1 MNSLEVKNL
10 NFAYPDGKVAL
21 KNISFSVSENETVAI
36 VGTNGAGKTTL
47 LYSICGLHSTN
58 GSVKIFDTKLT
69 KHNLN
74 KIRQKLSFVFQNPD
88 NQLFMPTVFEDIA
101 FGLNKLGFTKEEI
114 SKIVSQ
120 SLKAVG
126 LINFENRSSHHL
138 SFGEKKKV
146 CLATALARNSQLML
160 LDEPTSEFAPGARK
174 EFIKLINKIN
184 IPKIIISHDMDLI
197 ANMCNKTIILNNG
210 EIMIFGNT
218 EKLLADKQL
227 MEKNGLEVPYCFK

>member
-1 MNSLEVKNL
+1 MNSLEVTNL
-10 NFAYPDGKVAL
+10 NFSYPDGKVAL
-21 KNISFSVSENETVAI
+21 KNINFSVNENETVAI

-47 LYSICGLHSTN
+47 LYSICGLHSAS
-58 GSVKIFDTKLT
+58 GSIKIFDTKLT
-69 KHNLN
+69 KNNLN
-74 KIRQKLSFVFQNPD
+74 NIRQKLSFVFQNPD

-101 FGLNKLGFTKEEI
+101 FGLNKLGFSKEEI

-126 LINFENRSSHHL
+126 LIIFENRSSHHL

-174 EFIKLINKIN
+174 EFIKLIKKIN

-197 ANMCNKTIILNNG
+197 ANLCDKTVILNDG
-210 EIMIFGNT
+210 EVMISGNT
-218 EKLLADKQL
+218 KELLVDKQL
-227 MEKNGLEVPYCFK
+227 METNGLEVPYCLK

>member
-138 SFGEKKKV
+138 SFGEKKKFALQQRW
-146 CLATALARNSQLML
+146 LAIHN
-160 LDEPTSEFAPGARK
+160 
-174 EFIKLINKIN
+174 
-184 IPKIIISHDMDLI
+184 
-197 ANMCNKTIILNNG
+197 
-210 EIMIFGNT
+210 
-218 EKLLADKQL
+218 
-227 MEKNGLEVPYCFK
+227 